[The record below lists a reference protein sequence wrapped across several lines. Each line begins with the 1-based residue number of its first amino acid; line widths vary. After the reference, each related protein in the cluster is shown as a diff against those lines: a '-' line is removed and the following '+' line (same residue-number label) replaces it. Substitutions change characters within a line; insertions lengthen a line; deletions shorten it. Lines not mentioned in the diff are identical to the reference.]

1 MSNDDKITGKIIVT
15 GELECT
21 SPLLIS
27 SGEGTD
33 VDSDVVRDGEGK
45 PFIPGTSWM
54 GAVRDY
60 FEFLES
66 KDEKLFRSYF
76 GYVKPNS
83 KSKNPEFQSGI
94 IPQDLEIIGK
104 ADIEP
109 RTNTAIDSITLTAKK
124 DNKGS
129 GSLFNYETLASGNK
143 FKFGFEVTVRE
154 LHDFDEVKKL
164 TATIVSELKNGNI
177 TLGSKTNAGFGK
189 VELRNP
195 KWTLFDF
202 KNDSSF
208 AEKWL
213 TGDKSATDEFDFLN
227 TLNIDNNITK
237 ITGTFKLDGS
247 ILVRQKAGVDEF
259 DTEQMT
265 SNGKPIIPGT
275 SLKGV
280 IRHRAEKILKTIGK
294 YDEDEFNKL
303 FGWVNNETKGNTD
316 DAIKGRISVNECI
329 INGGVSEVQT
339 RIRVDYFT
347 GGVMDHAL
355 FSEKPIWSDENTFIE
370 ADIRLNDVN
379 DFESALIIQVL
390 KDLWTGWLTIGG
402 EASIGRGRFKGEK
415 LTIERNNQ
423 SVKIL
428 QDGENIKISDD
439 DGLLKSF
446 ENAWKNKEIEN
457 VSV

>member
-15 GELECT
+15 GELECR

-33 VDSDVVRDGEGK
+33 VDLDVVRDGEGK
-45 PFIPGTSWM
+45 PFVPGTSWM

-83 KSKNPEFQSGI
+83 KSKNPEFQSAI
-94 IPQDLEIIGK
+94 IPQDLEMIGK

-124 DNKGS
+124 DDKGR

-143 FKFGFEVTVRE
+143 FNFGFEVTVRK

-164 TATIVSELKNGNI
+164 TATIISEMKNGNI
-177 TLGSKTNAGFGK
+177 TLGSKTNAGFGR
-189 VELRNP
+189 VQLNNV
-195 KWTLFDF
+195 KWTVF
-202 KNDSSF
+202 KFPNDD
-208 AEKWL
+208 EKWL
-213 TGDKSATDEFDFLN
+213 TGDKSATDEVDFLN
-227 TLNIDNNITK
+227 IIEIKNNITK
-237 ITGTFKLDGS
+237 ITGKFKLDGS
-247 ILVRQKAGVDEF
+247 IMVRKKAGVDEY

-280 IRHRAEKILKTIGK
+280 IRHRAKKILRTLDK
-294 YDEDEFNKL
+294 YNESKFHKL
-303 FGWVNNETKGNTD
+303 FGFVDNETKGNTD

-370 ADIRLNDVN
+370 VDIRLNDAN

-402 EASIGRGRFKGEK
+402 ESSIGRGRFKGEQ

-423 SVKIL
+423 SAKIL
-428 QDGENIKISDD
+428 QDGENLKISDG

-446 ENAWKNKEIEN
+446 EDAWKNKEVTN